1 MEPRIHEYYQEQ
13 PECMKTIDKLNEE
26 YLELQNNYDKL
37 KKELEFYNS
46 AFRYPHNSSVIYNL
60 LRVTKNGEPMWIDR
74 IKTYEHDLKQLD
86 QCDTVKFLIENSNP
100 RCER

>member
-1 MEPRIHEYYQEQ
+1 MEPYIHEYYQGQ

-26 YLELQNNYDKL
+26 YIDLQNNYDKL
-37 KKELEFYNS
+37 KKELDFYKS
-46 AFRYPHNSSVIYNL
+46 AFTYPHNSSVIHNL

-74 IKTYEHDLKQLD
+74 IKTYEHDLYQLD
-86 QCDTVKFLIENSNP
+86 QCDTVKYLIKNANP